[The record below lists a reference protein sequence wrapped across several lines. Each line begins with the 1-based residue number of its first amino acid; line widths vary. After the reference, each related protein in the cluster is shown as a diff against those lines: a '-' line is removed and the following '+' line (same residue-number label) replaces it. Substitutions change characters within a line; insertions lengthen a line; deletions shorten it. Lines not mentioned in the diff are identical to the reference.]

1 MAVARRLIM
10 FSLSPE
16 TPRYE
21 SRIYPIQ
28 LGRNFLDR
36 SDDKMAIT
44 KDRQDGRLWRVAPA
58 ASQGRCFGERD
69 EPCASGL
76 AGKRAIDRSRDGGMG
91 GIAEEAPVRAQEMF
105 EVQLEEPSE
114 FALE

>member
-1 MAVARRLIM
+1 MSVEYTPFSSAGTSSIGATTKWRIRRIGNTGDCGGSRRLLAKGGA
-10 FSLSPE
+10 S
-16 TPRYE
+16 
-21 SRIYPIQ
+21 
-28 LGRNFLDR
+28 GN
-36 SDDKMAIT
+36 
-44 KDRQDGRLWRVAPA
+44 APN
-58 ASQGRCFGERD
+58 
-69 EPCASGL
+69 PCASGL